1 MSIFIDG
8 EKLER
13 VFSQGVFTEGPAA
26 DDNGNVFF
34 SDCSENIIYVYNEF
48 DNTTKIWTAE
58 SGHANGMNF
67 DHQGR
72 LVTCCDGK
80 KYESSEK
87 GGAHAV
93 RRYEKNGEVVDL
105 ATSYQGKKL
114 NGPND
119 LCFDE
124 AGNIYFTDPRYG
136 YDEDIEQDCMAVYK
150 IDTDLQIT
158 RVISDLQ
165 YPNGILI
172 SQDNKKLYLVDHNP
186 KPGGKRTL
194 EEYVL
199 QGTEW
204 KWSRTLLDF
213 KDGYGMDGM
222 VLDTEGNLYVTGGE
236 GEKAGV
242 YIIDP
247 DGNQLGFIATGEIPG
262 NCTFGGKD
270 LSTLYIAASSSL
282 YKIKLNA
289 RGHLAFPRV
298 ANV

>member
-1 MSIFIDG
+1 LSIFISG
-8 EKLER
+8 EKLEQ
-13 VFSQGVFTEGPAA
+13 VFTGAVFTEGPAA
-26 DDNGNVFF
+26 DELGNVYF
-34 SDCSENIIYVYNEF
+34 SDCSENIIYVYSET
-48 DNTTKIWTAE
+48 DNSTKVWTAD

-67 DHQGR
+67 DFQGR

-80 KYESSEK
+80 KYDSSPN

-93 RRYEKNGEVVDL
+93 RRYEKNGEITTL
-105 ATSYQGKKL
+105 ASTFNGKKL

-136 YDEDIEQDCMAVYK
+136 FDEDIEQDVMAVYK
-150 IDTDLQIT
+150 IDTDLNIT

-172 SQDNKKLYLVDHNP
+172 SQDNQKLYLVDHNP

-194 EEYVL
+194 EEYIL
-199 QGTEW
+199 NSEEW

-222 VLDTEGNLYVTGGE
+222 VLDTNGNLYITGGE

-242 YIIDP
+242 YVIDEA
-247 DGNQLGFIATGEIPG
+247 GNDLGFIATGEIPG
-262 NCTFGGKD
+262 NCTFGGKNLD
-270 LSTLYIAASSSL
+270 YLYITASSSL
-282 YKIKLNA
+282 YRIKLNA
-289 RGHLAFPRV
+289 QGYLAFPRMN
-298 ANV
+298 NV

>member
-1 MSIFIDG
+1 MSIFLEG

-13 VFSQGVFTEGPAA
+13 VFDGGVFTEGPAA
-26 DDNGNVFF
+26 DAHGNVFF
-34 SDCSENIIYVYNEF
+34 SDCSENIIYVF
-48 DNTTKIWTAE
+48 SDKDNSTKIWTSN

-80 KYESSEK
+80 KYESSAA

-93 RRYEKNGEVVDL
+93 LRYENNGEVTEL
-105 ATSYQGKKL
+105 ASTYDGKKL

-119 LCFDE
+119 LCFDNE
-124 AGNIYFTDPRYG
+124 GNIYFTDPRYG
-136 YDEDIEQDCMAVYK
+136 YDDDIEQDCMAVYK
-150 IDTDLQIT
+150 IDKDLKIT

-172 SQDNKKLYLVDHNP
+172 SQDNQSLYIVDHNP

-194 EEYVL
+194 EKYALKNTQWV
-199 QGTEW
+199 
-204 KWSRTLLDF
+204 WSETLMDF

-242 YIIDP
+242 YVIDP
-247 DGNQLGFIATGEIPG
+247 NGNDLGFIATGEIPG
-262 NCTFGGKD
+262 NCTFGGAD
-270 LSTLYIAASSSL
+270 LDTLYIAASTSL
-282 YKIKLNA
+282 YRIKLNA
-289 RGHLAFPRV
+289 QGHLAFPKV
-298 ANV
+298 KNA